1 MSTILD
7 ALKKS
12 ERERKLKKVP
22 HLSSMRPPE
31 EKADLQWLKSGSLV
45 VCSSLLAG
53 LVVMWFQTDQKF
65 ESSPS
70 PVSDSTA
77 ETRTQ
82 LAEANNF
89 DSEEEYAKADAQRA
103 VPRVAVGVISF
114 AGNSERSFAI
124 LDGKMV
130 RAGELLDNGLL
141 IEEIKADMV
150 VATFDGKMVE
160 LKP

>member
-45 VCSSLLAG
+45 VCSALLAG
-53 LVVMWFQTDQKF
+53 LVVMWFQTEEKI
-65 ESSPS
+65 ESNAQLPIEDAA
-70 PVSDSTA
+70 P
-77 ETRTQ
+77 TRTQ

-89 DSEEEYAKADAQRA
+89 NSEEEYAEADAQRA

-114 AGNSERSFAI
+114 AGDSERSFAI
-124 LDGKMV
+124 LDGEMV
-130 RAGELLDNGLL
+130 RAGELLDNGML
-141 IEEIKADMV
+141 IEEIKADV
-150 VATFDGKMVE
+150 VIATFDGKMVE

>member
-12 ERERKLKKVP
+12 ERERKLKNVP

-31 EKADLQWLKSGSLV
+31 ERADLQWLKSGSLV
-45 VCSSLLAG
+45 VCSALLAG
-53 LVVMWFQTDQKF
+53 LVVMWFQTEEQI
-65 ESSPS
+65 E
-70 PVSDSTA
+70 STA
-77 ETRTQ
+77 LPPREDTEQTRTQ

-89 DSEEEYAKADAQRA
+89 DSEEEYAEADAQRA
-103 VPRVAVGVISF
+103 IPRVAVGVISF
-114 AGNSERSFAI
+114 AGDSERSFAI
-124 LDGKMV
+124 LDGEMV

-150 VATFDGKMVE
+150 VATFDGKTVE

>member
-45 VCSSLLAG
+45 VCSALLAG
-53 LVVMWFQTDQKF
+53 VLVMWLQT
-65 ESSPS
+65 EENIEPS
-70 PVSDSTA
+70 VQPSIDNVSQ
-77 ETRTQ
+77 TRTQ

-89 DSEEEYAKADAQRA
+89 NSEEE
-103 VPRVAVGVISF
+103 
-114 AGNSERSFAI
+114 
-124 LDGKMV
+124 
-130 RAGELLDNGLL
+130 
-141 IEEIKADMV
+141 
-150 VATFDGKMVE
+150 
-160 LKP
+160 

>member
-31 EKADLQWLKSGSLV
+31 EKADLQWLKSAALV
-45 VCSSLLAG
+45 VCSALLAG
-53 LVVMWFQTDQKF
+53 IVVMWLQT
-65 ESSPS
+65 EEPVEPS
-70 PVSDSTA
+70 IPLVNNGAAQRS
-77 ETRTQ
+77 TQ

-89 DSEEEYAKADAQRA
+89 ESEAEYAEADAQRA
-103 VPRVAVGVISF
+103 VPRVSVGVISF
-114 AGNSERSFAI
+114 AGDSERSFAI
-124 LDGKMV
+124 LDGEMV
-130 RAGELLDNGLL
+130 RAGELLDNGML
-141 IEEIKADMV
+141 IEEIKADVV

>member
-45 VCSSLLAG
+45 VCSALLAG
-53 LVVMWFQTDQKF
+53 VLVMWLQT
-65 ESSPS
+65 EENIEPS
-70 PVSDSTA
+70 VQPSIDNVSQ
-77 ETRTQ
+77 TRTQ

-89 DSEEEYAKADAQRA
+89 NSEEEYAEADAQRS
-103 VPRVAVGVISF
+103 VPKVAVGVISF
-114 AGNSERSFAI
+114 AGDSERSFSI
-124 LDGKMV
+124 LDGEMV

-141 IEEIKADMV
+141 IEEIKADAV